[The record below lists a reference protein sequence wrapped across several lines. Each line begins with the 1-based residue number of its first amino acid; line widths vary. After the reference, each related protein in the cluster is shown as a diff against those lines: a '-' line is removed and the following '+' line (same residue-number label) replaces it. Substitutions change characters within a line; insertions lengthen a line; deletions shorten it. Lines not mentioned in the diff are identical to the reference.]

1 MKYLLVA
8 CAGALSTVALGNAVG
23 KSNLRANQAALKAP
37 LESLGMDATGGAENE
52 GCSPFGPKGT
62 FTCGPTCDMECM
74 EDEHATDPAAKV
86 EEPVEEEGEEGEEG
100 TDPVTG
106 DEEDPTTNGDGEQD
120 EEGAEEGAEE
130 GPSH

>member
-37 LESLGMDATGGAENE
+37 LKSLGMDATSGAENE
-52 GCSPFGPKGT
+52 GCADFGPKDT

-74 EDEHATDPAAKV
+74 VDEHATDPAAKV
-86 EEPVEEEGEEGEEG
+86 EEAEVKEDDAANVEDAE
-100 TDPVTG
+100 VK
-106 DEEDPTTNGDGEQD
+106 EDDAANIED
-120 EEGAEEGAEE
+120 AEVKEDDAANVEDA
-130 GPSH
+130 